1 VDPDL
6 CPVSHAFIQE
16 LTKIIDIL
24 DIQPLHH
31 PIRTMLNPYVLRRA
45 GQLHAQVVQGKE
57 ENWRFIW
64 NKLRPTSVFMFT
76 FVDGCMGGQKYIR
89 HMLAS
94 KRLADRFEEGLP
106 VDESMYSEIL
116 R

>member
-1 VDPDL
+1 MPH
-6 CPVSHAFIQE
+6 PFIQE
-16 LTKIIDIL
+16 LTKIIDTL

-45 GQLHAQVVQGKE
+45 DQLRTKPVVPGKAA
-57 ENWRFIW
+57 NWRILW
-64 NKLRPTSVFMFT
+64 NKLRSNSVHMYT
-76 FVDGCMGGQKYIR
+76 LVDGCMGGQKYIR

-94 KRLADRFEEGLP
+94 KRLADRFEDGQP

>member
-1 VDPDL
+1 VPD
-6 CPVSHAFIQE
+6 AFIQE
-16 LTKIIDIL
+16 LTKIIDTL

-31 PIRTMLNPYVLRRA
+31 PIRTMLNPYVLLRA
-45 GQLHAQVVQGKE
+45 DQLRAQLNSTKPVIPGKAA
-57 ENWRFIW
+57 NWRIIW
-64 NKLRPTSVFMFT
+64 NKLRSTSIIMYT
-76 FVDGCMGGQKYIR
+76 LVDGCMGAQKYIR

-94 KRLADRFEEGLP
+94 KRLADRFEEGQP